1 MLNKLFPVINCFFSF
16 KENIVLTDYKIIC
29 FVKWSL
35 KSLGRNQSM
44 QITEKGQRK
53 VHEIII

>member
-35 KSLGRNQSM
+35 KSLGRNQEHANNR
-44 QITEKGQRK
+44 IGPKKGS
-53 VHEIII
+53 

>member
-1 MLNKLFPVINCFFSF
+1 METTYKLMLNKLFPVINCFFSF

-44 QITEKGQRK
+44 QITE
-53 VHEIII
+53 